1 MISQYISSG
10 EWKAADSD
18 SLLASKSYYTMRLR
32 ALFNLRFRYAS
43 SGATYSP
50 SLSFLV
56 EKTNFHANKE
66 KRITLQKMVTIL
78 EGMHEVSHV
87 EVEKKLQGR
96 KILDAILHIHPSD
109 SFIQTMI
116 ANNRL
121 TKRTQD
127 ALILDEHTAL
137 IEPLPSDYD
146 NERDYR
152 KAQDAYRVARG
163 KHLYKQYR
171 T

>member
-1 MISQYISSG
+1 
-10 EWKAADSD
+10 
-18 SLLASKSYYTMRLR
+18 
-32 ALFNLRFRYAS
+32 
-43 SGATYSP
+43 
-50 SLSFLV
+50 
-56 EKTNFHANKE
+56 
-66 KRITLQKMVTIL
+66 
-78 EGMHEVSHV
+78 MHEVSHV

-127 ALILDEHTAL
+127 ALILDDHTAL

-163 KHLYKQYR
+163 KHLYKQYKN
-171 T
+171 